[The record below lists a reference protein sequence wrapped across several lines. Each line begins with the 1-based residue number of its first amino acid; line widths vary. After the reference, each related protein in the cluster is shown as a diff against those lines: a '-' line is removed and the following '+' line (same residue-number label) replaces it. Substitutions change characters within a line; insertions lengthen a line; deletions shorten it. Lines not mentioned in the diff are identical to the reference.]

1 MAQETLYKTV
11 NNNGEYSCDD
21 IKITAEEWF
30 ELLTNPDSKPYHD
43 TLFCF
48 LREPEHAATCAT
60 VANKYGLSPKH
71 YNAKITNFAKWV
83 QKKLN
88 RFKVIGT
95 DGNNTYWCIPMQRGW
110 YVKQDFKWQLRDEL
124 VDALQYYL
132 MKALIIRYREKPP
145 FNDFDEEYKWAL
157 LDETE
162 GKDVLDI
169 FKILPKQIMGVTINL
184 IDNARVNGVINYLTD
199 KKPLELSAIG
209 ERLIDEKSPINDRL
223 AIYKSEMRELC
234 PSNWKNCANDERTAS
249 AVLTCHNPELYTF
262 YKDEVYRL
270 ICQYFGFE
278 IRKPGK
284 KYSHFME
291 IINGF
296 VADFGEKVQEIML
309 PQIAQFKNKPLNL
322 AIQTMFWCMRGYM
335 KQKLERRNRTYWLAG
350 YSYGG
355 TDSQFDRFVEDG
367 IWECGYDESNG
378 SDKKL
383 LEDTKDITEGDIII
397 LKSTSVKGT
406 NHDQPFMRVKAV
418 GIVTGDIS
426 TNYEEP
432 GKIRCQCNVD
442 YINTDE
448 KDFDGA
454 TYGSYR
460 KTLHR
465 ADDKVQEI
473 IDYVNELLTE
483 KDTSQEAMPEL
494 KYKKYI
500 ELLEETHNLV
510 LTGAPG
516 TGKTFMAQ
524 AIADEMRAVSKF
536 VQFHPSYDYTDFV
549 EGLRPIEKGDGQMGF
564 ERRDGVF
571 KEFCR
576 EAIKNLVDSAK
587 SVESLTKEMS
597 WQDKLDRFVEDAIEN
612 ETKYQLVNGSEFTIT
627 EMKGRSIVVHNE
639 QNEKTTEVT
648 VNGDE
653 ILELLT
659 NEVQLNIVR
668 DIRNYFQR
676 KFGTQPDSYA
686 FVITKAVRAMKQ
698 KMPEV
703 TANKIDRK
711 PFVFIIDEINRGE
724 ASKIFGELFYAIDP
738 GYRGKKDDQHLV
750 QTQYQNLVPETD
762 VFAKGFYVPEN
773 VYILATMN
781 DIDRSVESMDFAM
794 RRRFTWHEITPD
806 DTESML
812 DSLPCVDKAKETMHH
827 LNKAIAETD
836 GLGAAYMIGPAYF
849 LKLKDNGG
857 DFEKLWKM
865 NIQPLLKEYLRGFRK
880 TNEILEKFSKAYFGE
895 TNESATGSPL
905 LEDEN

>member
-1 MAQETLYKTV
+1 MENLNIEALHELNESFLKEFPLDTLNEMTLNKYTNLNKSDSFCYWLERRTQMLGGIGGGSSFKFGIYRCKNKPKEGKIRYKYDGKFAWLEHLG
-11 NNNGEYSCDD
+11 N
-21 IKITAEEWF
+21 TAEEAF
-30 ELLTNPDSKPYHD
+30 VIVKESVVK
-43 TLFCF
+43 
-48 LREPEHAATCAT
+48 AA
-60 VANKYGLSPKH
+60 KYGSKGNLDAIESIAGDAIGSHVKWKIAFLYSTESIIPYYGHERLKVIAEKMGMANAYAAKISDIQKFLLNKRGQKDLHEFGKYLDELYKNGEKDLDSPKL
-71 YNAKITNFAKWV
+71 KIN
-83 QKKLN
+83 
-88 RFKVIGT
+88 
-95 DGNNTYWCIPMQRGW
+95 
-110 YVKQDFKWQLRDEL
+110 
-124 VDALQYYL
+124 
-132 MKALIIRYREKPP
+132 
-145 FNDFDEEYKWAL
+145 
-157 LDETE
+157 
-162 GKDVLDI
+162 
-169 FKILPKQIMGVTINL
+169 
-184 IDNARVNGVINYLTD
+184 
-199 KKPLELSAIG
+199 
-209 ERLIDEKSPINDRL
+209 
-223 AIYKSEMRELC
+223 
-234 PSNWKNCANDERTAS
+234 
-249 AVLTCHNPELYTF
+249 
-262 YKDEVYRL
+262 
-270 ICQYFGFE
+270 
-278 IRKPGK
+278 
-284 KYSHFME
+284 
-291 IINGF
+291 
-296 VADFGEKVQEIML
+296 
-309 PQIAQFKNKPLNL
+309 
-322 AIQTMFWCMRGYM
+322 
-335 KQKLERRNRTYWLAG
+335 YWLAG
-350 YSYGG
+350 YSFGG
-355 TDSQFDRFVEDG
+355 NNSQLERFIKDG
-367 IWECGYDESNG
+367 IWEGGYKDSETAG
-378 SDKKL
+378 PKL
-383 LEDTKDITEGDIII
+383 LEEAKAISVGDIII
-397 LKSTSVKGT
+397 LKSTAVKGS
-406 NHDQPFMRVKAV
+406 NHDQPFMRIKAV
-418 GIVTGDIS
+418 GKVTSDI
-426 TNYEEP
+426 TIHNEE
-432 GKIRCQCNVD
+432 GGETTFHCSVD

-448 KDFDGA
+448 KDFDGKV
-454 TYGSYR
+454 YGSYR
-460 KTLHR
+460 KTIHR
-465 ADDKVQEI
+465 ADNKVQDI
-473 IDYVNELLTE
+473 IDYVNGLLNN
-483 KDTSQEAMPEL
+483 DPAMQQPTQ
-494 KYKKYI
+494 KYKEYI
-500 ELLEETHNLV
+500 ELLKETHNLV

-516 TGKTFMAQ
+516 TGKTYMAQ
-524 AIADEMRAVSKF
+524 AIADEMGAVSKF

-653 ILELLT
+653 ILDLLT

-698 KMPEV
+698 KMPEI

-738 GYRGKKDDQHLV
+738 GYRGKKDHLV

-812 DSLPCVDKAKETMHH
+812 DTLPCADEAKERMHR

-849 LKLKDNGG
+849 LKLDKNEG

-895 TNESATGSPL
+895 TNEPATGSPL

>member
-1 MAQETLYKTV
+1 MLGGIGGGSSFKFGIYRCKNKPKEGKIRYKYDGKFAWLEHLG
-11 NNNGEYSCDD
+11 N
-21 IKITAEEWF
+21 TAEEAF
-30 ELLTNPDSKPYHD
+30 VIVKESVVK
-43 TLFCF
+43 
-48 LREPEHAATCAT
+48 AA
-60 VANKYGLSPKH
+60 KYGSKGNLDAIESIAGDAIGSHVKWKIAFLYSTESIIPYYGHERLKVIAEKMGMANAYAAKISDIQKFLLNKRGQKDLHEFGKYLDELYKNGEKDLDSPKL
-71 YNAKITNFAKWV
+71 KIN
-83 QKKLN
+83 
-88 RFKVIGT
+88 
-95 DGNNTYWCIPMQRGW
+95 
-110 YVKQDFKWQLRDEL
+110 
-124 VDALQYYL
+124 
-132 MKALIIRYREKPP
+132 
-145 FNDFDEEYKWAL
+145 
-157 LDETE
+157 
-162 GKDVLDI
+162 
-169 FKILPKQIMGVTINL
+169 
-184 IDNARVNGVINYLTD
+184 
-199 KKPLELSAIG
+199 
-209 ERLIDEKSPINDRL
+209 
-223 AIYKSEMRELC
+223 
-234 PSNWKNCANDERTAS
+234 
-249 AVLTCHNPELYTF
+249 
-262 YKDEVYRL
+262 
-270 ICQYFGFE
+270 
-278 IRKPGK
+278 
-284 KYSHFME
+284 
-291 IINGF
+291 
-296 VADFGEKVQEIML
+296 
-309 PQIAQFKNKPLNL
+309 
-322 AIQTMFWCMRGYM
+322 
-335 KQKLERRNRTYWLAG
+335 YWLAG
-350 YSYGG
+350 YSFGG
-355 TDSQFDRFVEDG
+355 NNSQLERFIKDG
-367 IWECGYDESNG
+367 IWEGGYKDSETAG
-378 SDKKL
+378 PKL
-383 LEDTKDITEGDIII
+383 LEEAKAISVGDIII
-397 LKSTSVKGT
+397 LKSTAVKGS
-406 NHDQPFMRVKAV
+406 NHDQPFMRIKAV
-418 GIVTGDIS
+418 GKVTSDI
-426 TNYEEP
+426 TIHNEE
-432 GKIRCQCNVD
+432 GGETTFHCSVD

-448 KDFDGA
+448 KDFDGKV
-454 TYGSYR
+454 YGSYR
-460 KTLHR
+460 KTIHR
-465 ADDKVQEI
+465 ADNKVQDI
-473 IDYVNELLTE
+473 IDYVNGLLNN
-483 KDTSQEAMPEL
+483 DPAMQQPTQ
-494 KYKKYI
+494 KYKEYI
-500 ELLEETHNLV
+500 ELLKETHNLV

-516 TGKTFMAQ
+516 TGKTYMAQ
-524 AIADEMRAVSKF
+524 AIADEMGAVSKF

-653 ILELLT
+653 ILDLLT

-698 KMPEV
+698 KMPEI

-738 GYRGKKDDQHLV
+738 GYRGKKDHLV

-812 DSLPCVDKAKETMHH
+812 DTLPCADEAKERMHR

-849 LKLKDNGG
+849 LKLDKNEG

-895 TNESATGSPL
+895 TNEPATGSPL

>member
-1 MAQETLYKTV
+1 MENLNIEALHELNESFLKEFPLDTLNEMTLNKYTNLNKSDSFCYWLERRTQMLGGIGGGSSFKFGIYRCKNKPKEGKIRYKYDGKFAWLEHLG
-11 NNNGEYSCDD
+11 N
-21 IKITAEEWF
+21 TAEEAF
-30 ELLTNPDSKPYHD
+30 VIVKESVVK
-43 TLFCF
+43 
-48 LREPEHAATCAT
+48 AA
-60 VANKYGLSPKH
+60 KYGSKGNLDAIESIAGDAIGSHVKWKIAFLYSTESIIPYYGHERLKVIAEKMGMANAYAAKISDIQKFLLNKRGQKDLHEFGKYLDELYKNGEKDLDSPKL
-71 YNAKITNFAKWV
+71 KIN
-83 QKKLN
+83 
-88 RFKVIGT
+88 
-95 DGNNTYWCIPMQRGW
+95 
-110 YVKQDFKWQLRDEL
+110 
-124 VDALQYYL
+124 
-132 MKALIIRYREKPP
+132 
-145 FNDFDEEYKWAL
+145 
-157 LDETE
+157 
-162 GKDVLDI
+162 
-169 FKILPKQIMGVTINL
+169 
-184 IDNARVNGVINYLTD
+184 
-199 KKPLELSAIG
+199 
-209 ERLIDEKSPINDRL
+209 
-223 AIYKSEMRELC
+223 
-234 PSNWKNCANDERTAS
+234 
-249 AVLTCHNPELYTF
+249 
-262 YKDEVYRL
+262 
-270 ICQYFGFE
+270 
-278 IRKPGK
+278 
-284 KYSHFME
+284 
-291 IINGF
+291 
-296 VADFGEKVQEIML
+296 
-309 PQIAQFKNKPLNL
+309 
-322 AIQTMFWCMRGYM
+322 
-335 KQKLERRNRTYWLAG
+335 WLAG
-350 YSYGG
+350 YSFGG
-355 TDSQFDRFVEDG
+355 NNSQLERFIKDG
-367 IWECGYDESNG
+367 IWEGGYKDSETAG
-378 SDKKL
+378 PKL
-383 LEDTKDITEGDIII
+383 LEEAKAISVGDIII
-397 LKSTSVKGT
+397 LKSTAVKGS
-406 NHDQPFMRVKAV
+406 NHDQPFMRIKAV
-418 GIVTGDIS
+418 GKVTSDI
-426 TNYEEP
+426 TIHNEE
-432 GKIRCQCNVD
+432 GGETTFHCSVD

-448 KDFDGA
+448 KDFDGKV
-454 TYGSYR
+454 YGSYR
-460 KTLHR
+460 KTIHR
-465 ADDKVQEI
+465 ADNKVQDI
-473 IDYVNELLTE
+473 IDYVNGLLNN
-483 KDTSQEAMPEL
+483 DPAMQQPTQ
-494 KYKKYI
+494 KYKEYI
-500 ELLEETHNLV
+500 ELLKETHNLV

-516 TGKTFMAQ
+516 TGKTYMAQ
-524 AIADEMRAVSKF
+524 AIADEMGAVSKF

-653 ILELLT
+653 ILDLLT

-698 KMPEV
+698 KMPEI

-738 GYRGKKDDQHLV
+738 GYRGKKDHLV

-812 DSLPCVDKAKETMHH
+812 DSLPCVDKAKETMHR

-865 NIQPLLKEYLRGFRK
+865 NIQPLLKEYQRGFRK

-895 TNESATGSPL
+895 TNEPATGSPL

>member
-1 MAQETLYKTV
+1 MENLNIEALHELNESFLKEFPLDTLNEMTLNKYTNLNKSDSFCYWLERRTQMLGGIGGGSSFKFGIYRCKNKPKEGKIRYKYDGKFAWLEHLG
-11 NNNGEYSCDD
+11 N
-21 IKITAEEWF
+21 TAEEAF
-30 ELLTNPDSKPYHD
+30 VIVKESVVK
-43 TLFCF
+43 
-48 LREPEHAATCAT
+48 AA
-60 VANKYGLSPKH
+60 KYGSKGNLDAIESIAGDAIGSHVKWKIAFLYSTESIIPYYGHERLKVIAEKMGMANAYAAKISDIQKFLLNKRGQKDLHEFGKYLDELYKNGEKDLDSPKL
-71 YNAKITNFAKWV
+71 KIN
-83 QKKLN
+83 
-88 RFKVIGT
+88 
-95 DGNNTYWCIPMQRGW
+95 
-110 YVKQDFKWQLRDEL
+110 
-124 VDALQYYL
+124 
-132 MKALIIRYREKPP
+132 
-145 FNDFDEEYKWAL
+145 
-157 LDETE
+157 
-162 GKDVLDI
+162 
-169 FKILPKQIMGVTINL
+169 
-184 IDNARVNGVINYLTD
+184 
-199 KKPLELSAIG
+199 
-209 ERLIDEKSPINDRL
+209 
-223 AIYKSEMRELC
+223 
-234 PSNWKNCANDERTAS
+234 
-249 AVLTCHNPELYTF
+249 
-262 YKDEVYRL
+262 
-270 ICQYFGFE
+270 
-278 IRKPGK
+278 
-284 KYSHFME
+284 
-291 IINGF
+291 
-296 VADFGEKVQEIML
+296 
-309 PQIAQFKNKPLNL
+309 
-322 AIQTMFWCMRGYM
+322 
-335 KQKLERRNRTYWLAG
+335 YWLAG
-350 YSYGG
+350 YSFGG
-355 TDSQFDRFVEDG
+355 NNSQLERFIKDG
-367 IWECGYDESNG
+367 IWEGGYKDSETAG
-378 SDKKL
+378 PKL
-383 LEDTKDITEGDIII
+383 LEEAKAISVGDIII
-397 LKSTSVKGT
+397 LKSTAVKGS
-406 NHDQPFMRVKAV
+406 NHDQPFMRIKAV
-418 GIVTGDIS
+418 GKVTSDI
-426 TNYEEP
+426 TIHNEE
-432 GKIRCQCNVD
+432 GGETTFHCSVD

-448 KDFDGA
+448 KDFDGKV
-454 TYGSYR
+454 YGSYR
-460 KTLHR
+460 KTIHR
-465 ADDKVQEI
+465 ADNKVQDI
-473 IDYVNELLTE
+473 IDYVNGLLNN
-483 KDTSQEAMPEL
+483 DPAMQQPTQ
-494 KYKKYI
+494 KYKEYI
-500 ELLEETHNLV
+500 ELLKETHNLV

-516 TGKTFMAQ
+516 TGKTYMAQ
-524 AIADEMRAVSKF
+524 AIADEMGAVSKF

-653 ILELLT
+653 ILDLLT

-698 KMPEV
+698 KMPEI

-738 GYRGKKDDQHLV
+738 GYRGKKDHLV

-812 DSLPCVDKAKETMHH
+812 DSLPCVDKAKETMHR

-849 LKLKDNGG
+849 LKLKDNGE

-895 TNESATGSPL
+895 TNEPATGSPL